1 MIAFPSVAGFTLYYC
16 VQHRAQPRYPY
27 GLCGPFASEAEA
39 TNALERL
46 ATMFP
51 AAALCIEAAGFA
63 DEAGPMLV
71 QDNGRARQ
79 QMEGRA

>member
-1 MIAFPSVAGFTLYYC
+1 MTAFHNVAGFTLYYC

-27 GLCGPFASEAEA
+27 GLCGPFASKAEA
-39 TNALERL
+39 SNALGRL
-46 ATMFP
+46 ATVFP

-63 DEAGPMLV
+63 DDAGPMLA

-79 QMEGRA
+79 QMECHA